1 MPRVYIVILN
11 WNGWKD
17 TVTCLESVLRLD
29 YTNYQI
35 IVCDNASS
43 DDSIANIRKWAEG
56 SLQLDISRTPLG
68 YALDFPIAKPVT
80 LVEYDRSASEII
92 GTQSLGQGRLILI
105 HTGANL
111 GFAGGNNVGIRFSM
125 ARDDVDYIWLLNNDT
140 VVDPNALSE
149 LVDRASKS
157 RLIGIVGSTLC
168 FFDAPTT
175 VQSYGGGT
183 FNVNRAMTCHIGE
196 GEKLRVLSE
205 NQVNLIEAQMA
216 YVVGASMLVSKQF
229 IECIGMMQED
239 YFLYFEEI
247 DWAERS
253 RRNSIQFHLALAPR
267 SIVYHKVGASVGTR
281 RKSLLSMRYLTVNR
295 LRFIKRFYPGKLIFA
310 RFSVLWEGIKSLLKG
325 RLSLANISI
334 QAALSPVK
342 L

>member
-1 MPRVYIVILN
+1 MPRVYILILN

-43 DDSIANIRKWAEG
+43 DDSIANIRKWAAG
-56 SLQLDISRTPLG
+56 SLQLDMSRTPLG
-68 YALDFPIAKPVT
+68 CALDSPIVKPVR
-80 LVEYDRSASEII
+80 LIEYDRAASEVI
-92 GTQSLGQGRLILI
+92 GRQPLEQNRLVLI

-111 GFAGGNNVGIRFSM
+111 GFAGGNNVGIRFAM
-125 ARDDVDYIWLLNNDT
+125 AKDNVDYIWILNNDT

-149 LVDRASKS
+149 LVGRASES
-157 RLIGIVGSTLC
+157 YSIGIVGSTLC

-183 FNVNRAMTCHIGE
+183 FNVSRAMTCHIGE
-196 GEKLRVLSE
+196 GEKLCVLSE
-205 NQVNLIEAQMA
+205 NRVNWIEAQMA
-216 YVVGASMLVSKQF
+216 YVVGASMLVSKRF
-229 IECIGMMQED
+229 IECIGTMQED
-239 YFLYFEEI
+239 YFLYFEEM

-253 RRNSIQFHLALAPR
+253 RRNSIQFRLAFAPR

-281 RKSLLSMRYLTVNR
+281 TKSLLSIRYLTVNR

-325 RLSLANISI
+325 RISSANISI
-334 QAALSPVK
+334 QAAFSPVK